1 MLDLQPPS
9 LLDRIQQWAV
19 IALIIWGAGMAGTAA
34 WLDRQLVEV
43 RLDLDEALRARHAA
57 ERALIVLADEH
68 AAELQ
73 RKTTAQGGKEAI
85 RAMLEG
91 EDGAIAQTLR
101 MGLETAD
108 RLGGH
113 E

>member
-1 MLDLQPPS
+1 
-9 LLDRIQQWAV
+9 V
-19 IALIIWGAGMAGTAA
+19 IGLIVWGAGMGATAA
-34 WLDRQLVEV
+34 CLDRQLVEV
-43 RLDLDEALRARHAA
+43 RQDLDEAVRARHAA

-68 AAELQ
+68 AAALQ
-73 RKTTAQGGKEAI
+73 RKTTAQTGKEAI
-85 RAMLEG
+85 RALPEG
-91 EDGAIAQTLR
+91 EDGAISPTLR